1 LLGGGTAVPG
11 IKNFLY
17 LDEYKIYSISSQI
30 FEGITKSWV
39 NTGRL
44 TNEVVIDPI
53 AVYREF

>member
-1 LLGGGTAVPG
+1 MPG

>member
-1 LLGGGTAVPG
+1 MPG

-30 FEGITKSWV
+30 FEGITESWV